1 MSDAPSTPRAPD
13 APDSPRRRQLLGWLA
28 AGCGVAG
35 AALVGVPILGFLLAP
50 LVRRTPEVWRAVGRV
65 DDFEPGRT
73 VEVAFLDASPLVWAG
88 VAAKTGAWLR
98 REPDGSFVA
107 FALNCTHLGCPVRWL
122 QSASLFMCPCHG
134 GVYYGDGS
142 VAAGPPPKPL
152 TRYPVRVR
160 GGEVEI
166 RADAVPIT

>member
-1 MSDAPSTPRAPD
+1 MSDAPSTPRGPD
-13 APDSPRRRQLLGWLA
+13 APASRRRRDFLAWLA

-35 AALVGVPILGFLLAP
+35 ASLVGIPILGFLLAP
-50 LVRRTPEVWRAVGRV
+50 LFRKTPEVWRAVGTIDR
-65 DDFEPGRT
+65 FRAGT
-73 VEVAFLDASPLVWAG
+73 TTEVAFLDASPLVWAG
-88 VAAKTGAWLR
+88 VTAKTGAWLR
-98 REPDGSFVA
+98 READGSFAA

-122 QSASLFMCPCHG
+122 QSAGLFMCPCHG
-134 GVYYGDGS
+134 GVYYGDGT

-160 GGEVEI
+160 GDQVEI

>member
-1 MSDAPSTPRAPD
+1 MSDAPSTPRAADEP
-13 APDSPRRRQLLGWLA
+13 ASPRRRDFLAWLA
-28 AGCGVAG
+28 AACGVTG

-50 LVRRTPEVWRAVGRV
+50 LVRRTRVVWRAVGKV
-65 DDFEPGRT
+65 DDFRSGET
-73 VEVAFLDASPLVWAG
+73 VEVAFLDASPLVWSG

-98 REPDGSFVA
+98 RDPDGSFVA

-134 GVYYGDGS
+134 GVYYRDGA

-160 GGEVEI
+160 DGHVEI

>member
-1 MSDAPSTPRAPD
+1 MSDAPSTPHAPD
-13 APDSPRRRQLLGWLA
+13 APESAKRRDFLSWLA
-28 AGCGVAG
+28 LGCGAAG
-35 AALVGVPILGFLLAP
+35 AALVGIPILGFMLAP
-50 LVRRTPEVWRAVGRV
+50 LVRRTPTVWRSVGAV
-65 DDFEPGRT
+65 DQFHPGRT
-73 VEVAFLDASPLVWAG
+73 VEVAFLDASPLVWSG

-98 REPDGSFVA
+98 REQDGSFVA

-122 QSASLFMCPCHG
+122 DGASLFMCPCHG
-134 GVYYGDGS
+134 GVYYRDGS

-160 GGEVEI
+160 AGQVEI